1 MNQSGQRRI
10 QQAQAPDG
18 RQVQVVVPAGVAP
31 GAVLTVAV
39 PANAGGGGAPQQ
51 QENILRL
58 VRRQQFGANRI
69 AEFLT
74 DQRAVVILGN
84 YRFDGSPLNY
94 CTIEFV
100 KPQLIDDETLLIAE
114 LRKASAEVNGDSA
127 ALRLLEQ
134 LITEEEDTLKQ
145 LHEL

>member
-1 MNQSGQRRI
+1 MSNSSLQI
-10 QQAQAPDG
+10 LNT
-18 RQVQVVVPAGVAP
+18 
-31 GAVLTVAV
+31 VLDRLGHTLLQYIGESWPWAS
-39 PANAGGGGAPQQ
+39 PLEPQQ
-51 QENILRL
+51 HENILRL
-58 VRRQQFGANRI
+58 VRRQQFGADRI

-74 DQRAVVILGN
+74 DRRAVVTLGN

-100 KPQLIDDETLLIAE
+100 KPQLIDDETQLISE
-114 LRKASAEVNGDSA
+114 LREAAAEVNGDTG

-134 LITEEEDTLKQ
+134 LLSEEEDTLKQ

>member
-1 MNQSGQRRI
+1 MSNSSLQI
-10 QQAQAPDG
+10 LNT
-18 RQVQVVVPAGVAP
+18 
-31 GAVLTVAV
+31 VLDRLSHSLLQYIGESWPWAS
-39 PANAGGGGAPQQ
+39 PLEPQQ